1 MYAPIRVMQQMN
13 ELSLDTTSFD
23 KFNLN
28 IKR

>member
-13 ELSLDTTSFD
+13 ELILDTTSFD